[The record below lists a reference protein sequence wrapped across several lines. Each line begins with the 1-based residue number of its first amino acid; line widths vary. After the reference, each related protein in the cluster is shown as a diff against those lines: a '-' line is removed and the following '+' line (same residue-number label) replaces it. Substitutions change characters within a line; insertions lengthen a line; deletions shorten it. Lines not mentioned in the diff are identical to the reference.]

1 MVWPTVKEV
10 QEYRKKV
17 YKIAS
22 DVIANHPDLED
33 SNGTT
38 PVKITW
44 DHPLWSIFTGADQPV
59 DAILYVKL
67 HQSRRNES
75 GIQGDVS
82 PHEHVLFETSC
93 CCSGSGMLVGFS
105 GFVGIVGFRTWSE
118 DAGLQ
123 MQVRGACHAMQQR
136 MDTWANCQEGWCATG
151 AGSNQFVY
159 FFDKVFWHF
168 VAFHSRLVPVLA
180 LVGLHQILLVL
191 LDCLLPL
198 LVTADPVEDAN
209 GIFDWVSCLRHNV
222 QTPASPNC
230 GATASVM
237 TCPVKQSTSVLEI
250 KMFLAMKLGIDPG
263 VMSVVTKQGC
273 SWRIQ
278 TDSEE
283 IARKVM
289 VKGIKSFKR
298 ERHKWPSPIAI
309 IGTGHAGLRQAMFF
323 LKNKEYNFI
332 VYDRKALVG
341 GTSWID
347 QANTTSKLQTELG
360 TYHLQYD
367 EDNPVPKNMSTW
379 PSTAELLQH
388 FREVSEEYGIM
399 PYCKMCTN
407 IKEIK
412 IKTGTKQEV
421 QAEMAQRGWATQTYT
436 LTLEPTDG
444 TGDGRGDNIGA
455 TGAPCEDVDHSA
467 VIMYPGNLTIP
478 KRCEL
483 PGEDTF
489 EGEVSYAIMNDFDYG
504 KVTGKQVAILGHGA
518 FAVENLRTCME
529 FSCRQAY
536 MVCRRKNLACPRVV
550 SWFIN
555 QSVHPINGPLT
566 MKSFLPM
573 YNLLG
578 FDPWNTSRTTF

>member
-209 GIFDWVSCLRHNV
+209 GIFDWVSCLRWDSSCH
-222 QTPASPNC
+222 PASPAEQPC
-230 GATASVM
+230 LYCRRLQHLGKPGVLRAACALGPAWLRQQPATAALS
-237 TCPVKQSTSVLEI
+237 
-250 KMFLAMKLGIDPG
+250 A
-263 VMSVVTKQGC
+263 
-273 SWRIQ
+273 
-278 TDSEE
+278 
-283 IARKVM
+283 
-289 VKGIKSFKR
+289 
-298 ERHKWPSPIAI
+298 
-309 IGTGHAGLRQAMFF
+309 GTPRTTPAQASAGLRAAIISLATRVQRA
-323 LKNKEYNFI
+323 I
-332 VYDRKALVG
+332 
-341 GTSWID
+341 S
-347 QANTTSKLQTELG
+347 
-360 TYHLQYD
+360 D
-367 EDNPVPKNMSTW
+367 E
-379 PSTAELLQH
+379 
-388 FREVSEEYGIM
+388 
-399 PYCKMCTN
+399 
-407 IKEIK
+407 
-412 IKTGTKQEV
+412 
-421 QAEMAQRGWATQTYT
+421 
-436 LTLEPTDG
+436 
-444 TGDGRGDNIGA
+444 
-455 TGAPCEDVDHSA
+455 
-467 VIMYPGNLTIP
+467 
-478 KRCEL
+478 
-483 PGEDTF
+483 
-489 EGEVSYAIMNDFDYG
+489 
-504 KVTGKQVAILGHGA
+504 
-518 FAVENLRTCME
+518 
-529 FSCRQAY
+529 
-536 MVCRRKNLACPRVV
+536 
-550 SWFIN
+550 
-555 QSVHPINGPLT
+555 
-566 MKSFLPM
+566 
-573 YNLLG
+573 
-578 FDPWNTSRTTF
+578 